1 MKKQEGKMGTG
12 MKFAAALGAALIL
25 AGYTASAG
33 ASEKYQLDPTH
44 ASVLFGVSHLGFS
57 KTFGRFNTIEGVFNL
72 DQGSPENSTV
82 EVTIDAASLDT
93 NHAGR
98 DEHLRGKD
106 FFNVTEFPKLTY
118 KSTSVKLTGE
128 KTAVVTGDLTMHGV
142 TKPVPLEVTLVNQGP
157 NPMDKSKI
165 VAGFSARGALKRSDF
180 GMGYAAP
187 VLGDDVEII
196 IEVDAI
202 KQP

>member
-1 MKKQEGKMGTG
+1 MRSVKAKLVSTG
-12 MKFAAALGAALIL
+12 VIVAMAALALPANAADKFL
-25 AGYTASAG
+25 
-33 ASEKYQLDPTH
+33 LDPTH

-57 KTFGRFNTIEGVFNL
+57 KTFGRFNKVEGAFTL
-72 DQGSPENSTV
+72 DADAPEKSSV
-82 EVTIDAASLDT
+82 VVTMDAASLDT
-93 NHAGR
+93 NHEKR

-106 FFNVTEFPKLTY
+106 FFDVAQFPVLTY

-128 KTAVVTGDLTMHGV
+128 KTAIVTGDLTMHGV
-142 TKPVPLEVTLVNQGP
+142 TKSVPLDVTLVNVGP
-157 NPMDKSKI
+157 NPMDPTKTKI
-165 VAGFSARGALKRSDF
+165 VAGFSARGTLKRSEF

-187 VLGDDVEII
+187 LLGDDVEII

>member
-1 MKKQEGKMGTG
+1 MMRSVKAK
-12 MKFAAALGAALIL
+12 LV
-25 AGYTASAG
+25 SAG
-33 ASEKYQLDPTH
+33 AVVAMAGLALSANAADKFLLDPAH

-57 KTFGRFNTIEGVFNL
+57 KTFGRFNKVEGAFTL
-72 DQGSPENSTV
+72 DADAPEKSSV
-82 EVTIDAASLDT
+82 VVTMDAASLDT
-93 NHAGR
+93 NHEKR

-106 FFNVTEFPKLTY
+106 FFDVAQFPALTY

-128 KTAVVTGDLTMHGV
+128 KTAIVTGDLTMHGV
-142 TKPVPLEVTLVNQGP
+142 TKSVPLDVTLVNVGP
-157 NPMDKSKI
+157 NPMDPTKTKI
-165 VAGFSARGALKRSDF
+165 VAGFSARGTLKRSEF

>member
-1 MKKQEGKMGTG
+1 MRSVKAKLVSTG
-12 MKFAAALGAALIL
+12 IAVAALSLVLPANAADKFL
-25 AGYTASAG
+25 
-33 ASEKYQLDPTH
+33 LDPAH

-57 KTFGRFNTIEGVFNL
+57 KTFGRFNTVEGAFTL
-72 DQGSPENSTV
+72 DADAPEKSSV
-82 EVTIDAASLDT
+82 AVTIDAASLDT
-93 NHAGR
+93 NHEKR

-106 FFNVTEFPKLTY
+106 FFDVAQFPALTY

-128 KTAVVTGDLTMHGV
+128 KTATVTGDLTMHGV
-142 TKPVPLEVTLVNQGP
+142 TKSVPLDVTLVNVGP
-157 NPMDKSKI
+157 NPMDPAKTKI
-165 VAGFSARGALKRSDF
+165 VAGFSARGTLKRSEF

>member
-1 MKKQEGKMGTG
+1 MRSVKAK
-12 MKFAAALGAALIL
+12 LV
-25 AGYTASAG
+25 SAG
-33 ASEKYQLDPTH
+33 AVVAMAGLALSANAADKFLLDPTH

-57 KTFGRFNTIEGVFNL
+57 KTFGRFNKVEGAFTL
-72 DQGSPENSTV
+72 DADAPEKSSV
-82 EVTIDAASLDT
+82 VVTMDAASLDT
-93 NHAGR
+93 NHEKR

-106 FFNVTEFPKLTY
+106 FFDVAQFPALTY

-128 KTAVVTGDLTMHGV
+128 KTAIVTGDLTMHGV
-142 TKPVPLEVTLVNQGP
+142 TKSVPLDVTLVNVGP
-157 NPMDKSKI
+157 NPMDPTKTKI
-165 VAGFSARGALKRSDF
+165 VAGFSARGTLKRSEF

>member
-1 MKKQEGKMGTG
+1 MMRSVKAK
-12 MKFAAALGAALIL
+12 LV
-25 AGYTASAG
+25 SAG
-33 ASEKYQLDPTH
+33 AVVAMAGLAPSANAADKFLLDPTH

-57 KTFGRFNTIEGVFNL
+57 KTFGRFNKVEGAFTL
-72 DQGSPENSTV
+72 DADAPEKSSV
-82 EVTIDAASLDT
+82 VVTMDAASLDT
-93 NHAGR
+93 NHEKR

-106 FFNVTEFPKLTY
+106 FFDVAQFPALTY

-128 KTAVVTGDLTMHGV
+128 KTAIVTGDLTMHGV
-142 TKPVPLEVTLVNQGP
+142 TKSVPLDVTLVNVGP
-157 NPMDKSKI
+157 NPMDPAKTKI
-165 VAGFSARGALKRSDF
+165 VAGFSARGTLKRSEF

>member
-1 MKKQEGKMGTG
+1 MGMRTG
-12 MKFAAALGAALIL
+12 FAAVFGAGLML
-25 AGYTASAG
+25 AASAQSAG
-33 ASEKYQLDPTH
+33 AAEKYQLDPAH

-57 KTFGRFNTIEGVFNL
+57 KTFGRFNTIEGVFDL
-72 DQGSPENSTV
+72 DPASPEKSSV

-93 NHAGR
+93 NHAKR

-106 FFNVTEFPKLTY
+106 FFNVAEFPKLTY

-128 KTAVVTGDLTMHGV
+128 KTAVVTGDLTLHGV

-157 NPMDKSKI
+157 NPMDKTRI
-165 VAGFSARGALKRSDF
+165 VAGFSARGTLKRSDF

>member
-1 MKKQEGKMGTG
+1 MMRSVKSK
-12 MKFAAALGAALIL
+12 LV
-25 AGYTASAG
+25 SAG
-33 ASEKYQLDPTH
+33 VVVAMAGLVPPANAADKFLLDSTH

-57 KTFGRFNTIEGVFNL
+57 KTFGRFNTVEGAFTL
-72 DQGSPENSTV
+72 DAEAPEKSSV
-82 EVTIDAASLDT
+82 VVTMDAASLDT
-93 NHAGR
+93 NHEKR
-98 DEHLRGKD
+98 DEHLRGPE
-106 FFNVTEFPKLTY
+106 FFDVAKFPVLTY

-128 KTAVVTGDLTMHGV
+128 KTATVTGDLTMHGV
-142 TKPVPLEVTLVNQGP
+142 TKSVPLDVTLVNVGP
-157 NPMDKSKI
+157 NPMDPTKTKI
-165 VAGFSARGALKRSDF
+165 VAGFSARGTLKRSEF

>member
-1 MKKQEGKMGTG
+1 MDKMMRTAIALVAGLIVTG
-12 MKFAAALGAALIL
+12 FAQMAEAAEKF
-25 AGYTASAG
+25 
-33 ASEKYQLDPTH
+33 QLDPTH

-57 KTFGRFNTIEGVFNL
+57 KTFGRFNTIEGVFDL
-72 DQGSPENSTV
+72 DEGSPEKSTV
-82 EVTIDAASLDT
+82 EVIIDAASLDT
-93 NHAGR
+93 NHAKR

-118 KSTSVKLTGE
+118 KSTSVKLTGA
-128 KTAVVTGDLTMHGV
+128 KTALVTGDLTMLGV
-142 TKPVPLEVTLVNQGP
+142 TKPVPLEVTLVNKGP
-157 NPMDKSKI
+157 NPMDNKKI
-165 VAGFSARGALKRSDF
+165 VAGFSARGTLKRSEF

>member
-1 MKKQEGKMGTG
+1 MMRSVKAK
-12 MKFAAALGAALIL
+12 LV
-25 AGYTASAG
+25 SAG
-33 ASEKYQLDPTH
+33 AVVAMAGLALSANAADKFLLDPTH

-57 KTFGRFNTIEGVFNL
+57 KTFGRFNKVEGAFTL
-72 DQGSPENSTV
+72 DADAPEKSSV
-82 EVTIDAASLDT
+82 VVTMDAASLDT
-93 NHAGR
+93 NHEKR

-106 FFNVTEFPKLTY
+106 FFDVAQFPALTY

-128 KTAVVTGDLTMHGV
+128 KTAIVTGDLTMHGV
-142 TKPVPLEVTLVNQGP
+142 TKSVPLDVTLVNVGP
-157 NPMDKSKI
+157 NPMDPTKTKI
-165 VAGFSARGALKRSDF
+165 VAGFSARGTLKRSEF

>member
-1 MKKQEGKMGTG
+1 MMRSVKAK
-12 MKFAAALGAALIL
+12 LV
-25 AGYTASAG
+25 SAG
-33 ASEKYQLDPTH
+33 AVVAMAGLALSANAADKFLLDPTH

-57 KTFGRFNTIEGVFNL
+57 KTFGRFNKVEGAFTL
-72 DQGSPENSTV
+72 DADAPEKSSV
-82 EVTIDAASLDT
+82 VVTMDAASLDT
-93 NHAGR
+93 NHEKR

-106 FFNVTEFPKLTY
+106 FFDVAQFPALTY

-128 KTAVVTGDLTMHGV
+128 KTAIVTGDLTMHGV
-142 TKPVPLEVTLVNQGP
+142 TKSVPLDVTLVNVGP
-157 NPMDKSKI
+157 NPMDPAKTKI
-165 VAGFSARGALKRSDF
+165 VAGFSARGTLKRSEF